1 MFNLFAWAICTS
13 DAQTKT
19 DQTTTYQFVE
29 RLPRHGNA
37 REVRRHRRG
46 AGRADSY
53 RARDRRIS
61 RSAKRGWPTD
71 RPPTAGLI
79 DPPVSSRSIFKKDCD
94 GALAPDCL
102 SPWEGGRVPGR
113 VAALTLSSARVGAPE
128 RSWDLEYRG
137 SAVSEW
143 ASTIHHVRRN

>member
-1 MFNLFAWAICTS
+1 LFNLFAWAICTS

-113 VAALTLSSARVGAPE
+113 VAALTLSSARAWGSRALVGFGVP
-128 RSWDLEYRG
+128 RISG
-137 SAVSEW
+137 SEW
-143 ASTIHHVRRN
+143 ASTILHVRRN